1 MIRAKNTL
9 IAAIAALVILFA
21 SGCESG
27 FVTTAART
35 SLASFVTDVF
45 ATAINE
51 TIGP

>member
-1 MIRAKNTL
+1 MIRVRNTL
-9 IAAIAALVILFA
+9 IVAISALVIAFA
-21 SGCESG
+21 AGCETG

-45 ATAINE
+45 ATAING